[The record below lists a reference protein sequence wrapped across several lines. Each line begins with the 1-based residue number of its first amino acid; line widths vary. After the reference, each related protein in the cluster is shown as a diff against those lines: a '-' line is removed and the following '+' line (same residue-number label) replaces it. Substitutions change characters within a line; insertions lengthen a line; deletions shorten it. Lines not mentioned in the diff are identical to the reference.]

1 MSALRLEVFAET
13 TGGPLGT
20 VVTDSEAMEEQ
31 RLAAYE
37 QGYAAGWDDSVAAQ
51 DSDLAQQKSEVSRAL
66 QGLAFTYEEAR
77 AHVLRGLEPLLRA
90 IVQHAL
96 PQAARGAL
104 AGIVLDAA
112 RPVAAELSDAP
123 VTVVVNPAT
132 RPLVEQHL
140 AEAAPF
146 PYRFEEE
153 PGLAEGQVH
162 LRLGE
167 SEARIDLDEMLAAMS
182 TAIDSF
188 FTTLPSTPQK
198 DRSHG

>member
-1 MSALRLEVFAET
+1 MPALRLDVFSET
-13 TGGPLGT
+13 MAGPSGT
-20 VVTDSEAMEEQ
+20 VVTDGEAIEEQ

-51 DSDLAQQKSEVSRAL
+51 DGDAARQRSETGRAL
-66 QGLAFTYEEAR
+66 QALAFTYEEAR

-112 RPVAAELSDAP
+112 RPVAAECADAP
-123 VTVVVNPAT
+123 VTVVLNPAT
-132 RPLVEQHL
+132 RPLVEPHL

-162 LRLGE
+162 LRLGDA
-167 SEARIDLDEMLAAMS
+167 EACIDLDETLAAIAA
-182 TAIDSF
+182 AIDSF
-188 FTTLPSTPQK
+188 FATLPPAEK
-198 DRSHG
+198 EHRHG

>member
-1 MSALRLEVFAET
+1 MPALRLEVFTET
-13 TGGPLGT
+13 TATPSGT
-20 VVTDSEAMEEQ
+20 VVTDGEALEEQ

-51 DSDLAQQKSEVSRAL
+51 DSDQARQKSEASRAL
-66 QGLAFTYEEAR
+66 QALAFTYEEAR

-104 AGIVLDAA
+104 AGLVLDAA
-112 RPVAAELSDAP
+112 RPVAAELADAP
-123 VTVVVNPAT
+123 VTVVLHPAT
-132 RPLVEQHL
+132 RPLVEPHM

-153 PGLAEGQVH
+153 PGMAEGQVH
-162 LRLGE
+162 LRLGDAE
-167 SEARIDLDEMLAAMS
+167 TRIDIDETMEAIAA
-182 TAIDSF
+182 AIDAF
-188 FTTLPSTPQK
+188 FSTLPAAPEK
-198 DRSHG
+198 DRRHG